1 MGMML
6 HQTRGRQGEDMF
18 KRIGELLVVWLAAGL
33 VLSGVAYAENQ
44 LSTFA
49 ANKSNTLGAY
59 AQMNKKEQLVLILE
73 TRKKILDRMGRSS
86 PERTLCLTGL
96 FADNDQGDKEWVKIK
111 GILNLAVER
120 KLLRS
125 VQYVVE
131 RVMTREFC
139 LNRSVSDKK

>member
-1 MGMML
+1 ML
-6 HQTRGRQGEDMF
+6 
-18 KRIGELLVVWLAAGL
+18 KRIGEFLVVWLAAVL

-44 LSTFA
+44 LSTSA

-59 AQMNKKEQLVLILE
+59 AQMNKREQLVLIFE
-73 TRKKILDRMGRSS
+73 TRKKILDRMGKSS
-86 PERTLCLTGL
+86 PERILCLTGL
-96 FADNDQGDKEWVKIK
+96 FADNDQGDKQWVKIK

-139 LNRSVSDKK
+139 PDRSVSKKK

>member
-1 MGMML
+1 ML
-6 HQTRGRQGEDMF
+6 
-18 KRIGELLVVWLAAGL
+18 KRIGELLVVWLAAVL

-44 LSTFA
+44 LSTSA
-49 ANKSNTLGAY
+49 TNKSNTLGAY
-59 AQMNKKEQLVLILE
+59 AQMNKREQLVLIFE
-73 TRKKILDRMGRSS
+73 TRKKILDRMGKSS
-86 PERTLCLTGL
+86 PERILCLTGL
-96 FADNDQGDKEWVKIK
+96 FADNDQGDKQWVKIK

-139 LNRSVSDKK
+139 PDRSVSKKKYQ

>member
-1 MGMML
+1 ML
-6 HQTRGRQGEDMF
+6 

-33 VLSGVAYAENQ
+33 VLSGVAYEKNQ
-44 LSTFA
+44 LSTFD

-59 AQMNKKEQLVLILE
+59 AQMNKREQLVLILE
-73 TRKKILDRMGRSS
+73 TRKKILDRMGRSN
-86 PERTLCLTGL
+86 PERTLCLTDL
-96 FADNDQGDKEWVKIK
+96 FADNDQGNKEWVKIK

-139 LNRSVSDKK
+139 LNRSVSNKK

>member
-1 MGMML
+1 M
-6 HQTRGRQGEDMF
+6 
-18 KRIGELLVVWLAAGL
+18 KRIGELLVVWLAAVL

-44 LSTFA
+44 LSTSA
-49 ANKSNTLGAY
+49 TNKSNTLGAY
-59 AQMNKKEQLVLILE
+59 AQMNKREQLVLIFE
-73 TRKKILDRMGRSS
+73 TRKKILDRMGKSS
-86 PERTLCLTGL
+86 PERILCLTGL
-96 FADNDQGDKEWVKIK
+96 FADNDQGDKQWVKIK

-139 LNRSVSDKK
+139 PDRSVSKKKYQ

>member
-1 MGMML
+1 ML
-6 HQTRGRQGEDMF
+6 
-18 KRIGELLVVWLAAGL
+18 KRIGELLIVWLAAVL
-33 VLSGVAYAENQ
+33 VLSGVAYAEDQ
-44 LSTFA
+44 LPTSA

-59 AQMNKKEQLVLILE
+59 AQMNKREQLVLILE
-73 TRKKILDRMGRSS
+73 TRKKILDRLGRSN

-96 FADNDQGDKEWVKIK
+96 FADNDQGDEQWVKIN

-131 RVMTREFC
+131 RVITREFC
-139 LNRSVSDKK
+139 LDRSVSNKK

>member
-1 MGMML
+1 M
-6 HQTRGRQGEDMF
+6 
-18 KRIGELLVVWLAAGL
+18 KRIGELLVVWLAAVL

-44 LSTFA
+44 VSTSA

-59 AQMNKKEQLVLILE
+59 AQMNKREQLVLIFE
-73 TRKKILDRMGRSS
+73 TRKKILDRMGKSS
-86 PERTLCLTGL
+86 PERILCLTGL
-96 FADNDQGDKEWVKIK
+96 FADNDQGDKQWVKIK

-139 LNRSVSDKK
+139 PDRSVSKKK

>member
-1 MGMML
+1 ML
-6 HQTRGRQGEDMF
+6 
-18 KRIGELLVVWLAAGL
+18 KRIGELLIVWLAAGL
-33 VLSGVAYAENQ
+33 VLSDAAYAENQ
-44 LSTFA
+44 LSTFT

-59 AQMNKKEQLVLILE
+59 AQMNKREQLVLILE
-73 TRKKILDRMGRSS
+73 TRKKILDRIGRSN
-86 PERTLCLTGL
+86 PERTLCLSGL

>member
-1 MGMML
+1 ML
-6 HQTRGRQGEDMF
+6 
-18 KRIGELLVVWLAAGL
+18 KRIGELLVVWLVAGL
-33 VLSGVAYAENQ
+33 VLSDVASAENQ

-59 AQMNKKEQLVLILE
+59 AQMNKREQLVLILE
-73 TRKKILDRMGRSS
+73 TRKKMLDRLGRSN

-96 FADNDQGDKEWVKIK
+96 FADNAQGDEQWVKIN

-139 LNRSVSDKK
+139 LNRSVSNKK

>member
-1 MGMML
+1 ML
-6 HQTRGRQGEDMF
+6 
-18 KRIGELLVVWLAAGL
+18 KRIGELLVVWLAAVL

-44 LSTFA
+44 LSTSA

-59 AQMNKKEQLVLILE
+59 AQMNKREQLVLIFE
-73 TRKKILDRMGRSS
+73 TRKKILDRMGRSN
-86 PERTLCLTGL
+86 PKRTLCLAGL
-96 FADNDQGDKEWVKIK
+96 FPDNDQGDKQWVKIK

-139 LNRSVSDKK
+139 PDRSVSKKK